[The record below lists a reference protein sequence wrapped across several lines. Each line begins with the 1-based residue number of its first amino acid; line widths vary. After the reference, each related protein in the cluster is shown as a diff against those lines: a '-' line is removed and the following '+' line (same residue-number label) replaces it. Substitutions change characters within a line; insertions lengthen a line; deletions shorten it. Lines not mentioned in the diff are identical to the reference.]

1 MPLFL
6 NSNYLLFMLPAII
19 LMIIAQWRVK
29 AAYSKWSQVRNSYN
43 LSGAEAARRMLNY
56 GGLSTVRIESVAG
69 NLSDH
74 YDPRTDTLRLS
85 PGVAQTNSVA
95 ALAIAAH
102 EIGHAMQDQEGYA
115 PLRFR
120 AAIVPAVNIGSS
132 LGWILIL
139 IGLLLNLT
147 GLAWLGVVVFSGGA
161 LFALATLPVGFN
173 ASRRARELLTS
184 SGLVTSPEEQ
194 SGVNSVLNAAA
205 MTYVAG
211 LATAVLQVLY
221 YAMLI
226 GGGGRRRN

>member
-161 LFALATLPVGFN
+161 LFALATLPVEFN